1 MLNTACIM
9 KATEDIFRAYDIR
22 GVYGE
27 ELDAEIGERVGL
39 AFGNFLR
46 EQYNGGKITIGCD
59 ARVSS
64 PELQMAVSKGVS
76 RAGFDVDII
85 GMVPIPVAN
94 YFTWKSNLN
103 SEEYVAGVYITAS
116 HNPAEYNGIRFRHPD
131 GTGFTEGNIEIKRI
145 FFEEKLIEYD
155 NGIISELSSEEVLED
170 YMRFVSTKVGNLT
183 GIKVALDPGNGVGCV
198 VVNKIFERLGAKT
211 FSINNTPDGTFP
223 NRPSEPS
230 PKNLVDLIEVMN
242 NGDFDFAIAFDGD
255 ADRCVFIDEKSNPVS
270 AEKIGIIVSKSL
282 ITPDSNKVLAGVPCS
297 MILEKE
303 IPKIG
308 GELIWIRVGDV
319 FVCEELKKHNAAIAM
334 EISAH
339 FFAPGLTEFI
349 FDDPI
354 IFSLKLAEFINNS
367 SKTLGDFS
375 NEIPSYPYEELKF
388 KCPDSIK
395 FNVNED
401 LEKTFTDMGYK
412 VETIDGVKIWL
423 EGGWVLLRPSNTQP
437 VIRMFVEAT
446 DNNRLNEIKGEFKNY
461 FDKSVEKFID

>member
-1 MLNTACIM
+1 M

-46 EQYNGGKITIGCD
+46 KQYNGGKISIGCD

-131 GTGFTEGNIEIKRI
+131 GTGFTEGNVEIKRI

-155 NGIISELSSEEVLED
+155 NGTISDLSSEEVLED
-170 YMRFVSTKVGNLT
+170 YMRFVSTKVGNLA

-198 VVNKIFERLGAKT
+198 VVDKIFERLGAET

-223 NRPSEPS
+223 NRPSEPA
-230 PKNLVDLIEVMN
+230 PKNLGDLIELMN
-242 NGDFDFAIAFDGD
+242 NGEFDFAVAFDGD

-270 AEKIGIIVSKSL
+270 AEKIGIITSRGL
-282 ITPDSNKVLAGVPCS
+282 IKPGANKVLAGVPCS

-349 FDDPI
+349 FDDPL
-354 IFSLKLAEFINNS
+354 IFSLKLAEYVVGSEFSLAELS
-367 SKTLGDFS
+367 SQ
-375 NEIPSYPYEELKF
+375 IPSYPYEELKF
-388 KCPDSIK
+388 KCADAIK
-395 FNVNED
+395 FKVNDE
-401 LEKTFTDMGYK
+401 LERRFLDMGYK

-423 EGGWVLLRPSNTQP
+423 DNGWVLLRPSNTQP
-437 VIRMFVEAT
+437 VIRMFVEAE
-446 DNNRLNEIKGEFKNY
+446 DEKMLEKIKDEFKSH
-461 FDKSVEKFID
+461 FDTAVRAVS

>member
-1 MLNTACIM
+1 MNAS
-9 KATEDIFRAYDIR
+9 EDIFRAYDIR

-27 ELDAEIGERVGL
+27 ELDANIGERVGL
-39 AFGNFLR
+39 AFGNYLKK
-46 EQYNGGKITIGCD
+46 EHSSGKISIGCD

-64 PELQMAVSKGVS
+64 PELQMAVSKGIS
-76 RAGFDVDII
+76 KAGFNVDII

-94 YFTWKSNLN
+94 YFTWKSNLD
-103 SEEYVAGVYITAS
+103 SKEYIAGVYITAS

-145 FFEEKLIEYD
+145 FFEEELIE
-155 NGIISELSSEEVLED
+155 SESGTITEMSSEEVLED
-170 YMRFVSTKVGNLT
+170 YMEFVSTKVGTLK

-198 VVNKIFERLGAKT
+198 VVDRIFQKLGAET
-211 FSINNTPDGTFP
+211 FSINNEPDGTFP
-223 NRPSEPS
+223 NRPSEPA
-230 PKNLVDLIEVMN
+230 PKNLGDLIEVMD
-242 NGDFDFAIAFDGD
+242 NGKFDFAVAFDGD
-255 ADRCVFIDEKSNPVS
+255 ADRCVFIDEGSNPVS
-270 AEKIGIIVSKSL
+270 AEKIGIIVSKGL
-282 ITPDSNKVLAGVPCS
+282 ITPESNKVLAGVPCS

-354 IFSLKLAEFINNS
+354 IFSLKLAEFIS
-367 SKTLGDFS
+367 KTGKTLGDYS

-388 KCPDSIK
+388 KCLDSIK
-395 FNVNED
+395 FKVNKD
-401 LEKTFTDMGYK
+401 LEETFTEMGYK

-423 EGGWVLLRPSNTQP
+423 DGGWVLLRPSNTQP

-446 DNNRLNEIKGEFKNY
+446 DKGRLEEIKSEFKGY
-461 FDKSVEKFID
+461 FDTSVEKFID

>member
-1 MLNTACIM
+1 M

-27 ELDAEIGERVGL
+27 ELDAEVGERVGL
-39 AFGNFLR
+39 AFGNYLR
-46 EQYNGGKITIGCD
+46 KHHESGKISIGCD

-64 PELQMAVSKGVS
+64 PELQLAVSKGVS
-76 RAGFDVDII
+76 RAGFDVDVV

-131 GTGFTEGNIEIKRI
+131 GTGFTDGNVEIKRI
-145 FFEEKLIEYD
+145 FFEDELIET
-155 NGIISELSSEEVLED
+155 NVGKISELSSEEVLED
-170 YMRFVSTKVGNLT
+170 YMNFVSTKVGNLN

-198 VVNKIFERLGAKT
+198 VVDRIFRKLGAET

-223 NRPSEPS
+223 NRPSEPA
-230 PKNLVDLIEVMN
+230 PKNLGDLLEVMD
-242 NGDFDFAIAFDGD
+242 NGDFDFAVAFDGD
-255 ADRCVFIDEKSNPVS
+255 SDRCVFIDEDSNPVS
-270 AEKIGIIVSKSL
+270 AEKIGIIVSKGL

-297 MILEKE
+297 MILETE

-354 IFSLKLAEFINNS
+354 IFSLKLAEFISNS
-367 SKTLGDFS
+367 SKSLGDFS
-375 NEIPSYPYEELKF
+375 KEIPSYPYEELKF
-388 KCPDSIK
+388 QCPDSIK
-395 FNVNED
+395 FKVNAD
-401 LEKTFTDMGYK
+401 LENTFSEMGYK

-446 DNNRLNEIKGEFKNY
+446 DEARLEEVKSQFKGY

>member
-1 MLNTACIM
+1 MDISQ
-9 KATEDIFRAYDIR
+9 DIFRAYDIR

-27 ELDAEIGERVGL
+27 ELDAEIGQRVGL
-39 AFGNFLR
+39 AFGNFLGN
-46 EQYNGGKITIGCD
+46 EHKGGKVSIGCD

-64 PELQMAVSKGVS
+64 PELQQAVSAGISK
-76 RAGFDVDII
+76 AGFDVDII

-94 YFTWKSNLN
+94 YFTWKSNLK
-103 SEEYVAGVYITAS
+103 SEEYIAGVYITAS

-145 FFEEKLIEYD
+145 FFEEKLVESAVP
-155 NGIISELSSEEVLED
+155 GTISVFSSEEVLKD
-170 YMRFVSTKVGNLT
+170 YMDFVSTKVGNLN

-198 VVNKIFERLGAKT
+198 VVERVFQKLGAKT
-211 FSINNTPDGTFP
+211 FSINNVLDGTFP
-223 NRPSEPS
+223 NRPSEPA
-230 PKNLVDLIEVMN
+230 PKNLGDLIDVMQTK
-242 NGDFDFAIAFDGD
+242 DFDFAVAFHGD
-255 ADRCVFIDEKSNPVS
+255 ADRCVFIDSESNPVS

-354 IFSLKLAEFINNS
+354 IFSLKLAEFIS
-367 SKTLGDFS
+367 KSPKTLADYS
-375 NEIPSYPYEELKF
+375 KEIPSYPYEELKF
-388 KCPDSIK
+388 KCLDSIK
-395 FNVNED
+395 FDVNKD
-401 LEKTFTDMGYK
+401 LEETFTQMGYK

-423 EGGWVLLRPSNTQP
+423 DDGWVLLRPSNTQP

-446 DNNRLNEIKGEFKNY
+446 GKVRLDEIKEEFRGY
-461 FDKSVEKFID
+461 FDKSVEKFIA